1 MPAYLQHEIQKMKIA
16 VRNLVCLLI
25 LLLSVFTISCKEDE
39 TTPVPVPL
47 ADTLNA
53 SQYVMCKI
61 DTINYLVSIQAGRKD
76 TIKMATNN
84 SILTKWYSASKIQ
97 QNGQFLI
104 RNLELIL
111 YEFQDIKVGTYLGSK
126 IFSTARTDLLVNGNE
141 IDNQAWTIY
150 NNSINIINVTA
161 VNDSIARGNFTF
173 RMQNGS
179 NSSRFLNVTNGHF
192 KVRIR

>member
-1 MPAYLQHEIQKMKIA
+1 MPAYLQLEIQKMKISI
-16 VRNLVCLLI
+16 RHF
-25 LLLSVFTISCKEDE
+25 VFFTVLCISLFTFSCKKDE
-39 TTPVPVPL
+39 TTPTPAPL

-61 DTINYLVSIQAGRKD
+61 DSINYMVSIQAGRKD
-76 TIKMATNN
+76 TIKMVTNN
-84 SILTKWYSASKIQ
+84 SILTKWYSSTKIQ

-150 NNSINIINVTA
+150 NNAINIVNVTS
-161 VNDSIARGNFTF
+161 VNDSIARGNFSF

-179 NSSRFLNVTNGHF
+179 LGSRFLNVTNGHF
-192 KVRIR
+192 KFRIR